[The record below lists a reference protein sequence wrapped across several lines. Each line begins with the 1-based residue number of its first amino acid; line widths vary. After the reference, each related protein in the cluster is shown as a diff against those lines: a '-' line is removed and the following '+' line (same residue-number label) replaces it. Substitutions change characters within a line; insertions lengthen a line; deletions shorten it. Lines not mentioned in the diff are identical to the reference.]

1 MVRAR
6 GVKVN
11 FINKAYTILPAQPKL
26 YIYNPEASTATLP
39 LRPCLNL
46 FFFVRSTGTKQTLRY
61 LTKRGHVM

>member
-46 FFFVRSTGTKQTLRY
+46 FFFVSSTGT
-61 LTKRGHVM
+61 